1 MAKMTHDD
9 IRTAG
14 RAAKDAY
21 YEEGF
26 WAGKKIAD
34 QLKGDMIRRGN
45 TSRYPAGILGNSI
58 PERRAGWLKE
68 PSAFPQRC
76 FSTYHPISAMV
87 QDLKFRDRGAVIFL

>member
-34 QLKGDMIRRGN
+34 QLKGEMIRRGN
-45 TSRYPAGILGNSI
+45 TS
-58 PERRAGWLKE
+58 KE
-68 PSAFPQRC
+68 C
-76 FSTYHPISAMV
+76 V
-87 QDLKFRDRGAVIFL
+87 KLFL

>member
-9 IRTAG
+9 IRAAG

-34 QLKGDMIRRGN
+34 QLKGEMIRRGN
-45 TSRYPAGILGNSI
+45 TSKDDKY
-58 PERRAGWLKE
+58 
-68 PSAFPQRC
+68 
-76 FSTYHPISAMV
+76 
-87 QDLKFRDRGAVIFL
+87 IFEEATSYSWD